1 MVVADL
7 VLARALSAGSRA
19 RRRVAAAVLLAAGVL
34 AAGCAGTS
42 QPKHSALQQKIGTP
56 GAVSATELRLR
67 LYEIPQ
73 RLGGIIEN
81 SADRIRTESADPA
94 VRRRALLWKADG
106 IPALYTAALRPDP
119 LVGALDLWVVVYQMD
134 FYFEE
139 GAGKDAF
146 GLQQP
151 IALGAVKKMVALVEA
166 TAELLTPDPALLEK
180 RRTRV
185 QAFARAHPIEGVFSS
200 RETAVNELAGLAVD
214 EDSGTLAA
222 VGQAT
227 ETLEDI
233 SLRLNAYVTLL
244 PKLVRWEAEVAE
256 EQATGRDNIGATLD
270 DIHAIAEAA
279 SGAGRLLADIP
290 GATREAS
297 GPIKELI
304 DQERAVLMSEVERER
319 LAVTEFIT
327 SEREAAMAAVSQER
341 RAALASVGQERAA
354 ALAGIDA
361 LARRS
366 IEDASTRARGM
377 ADYVFWRALVLIAA
391 AAALFSVGYRIAR
404 GRRADRHP

>member
-1 MVVADL
+1 MI
-7 VLARALSAGSRA
+7 A
-19 RRRVAAAVLLAAGVL
+19 RRRPLGMATAFAVSALLS
-34 AAGCAGTS
+34 GCAGTS
-42 QPKHSALQQKIGTP
+42 HPKHSALQQKIGAP

-67 LYEIPQ
+67 LYEIPP

-81 SADRIRTESADPA
+81 AADRIRTESADPA

-106 IPALYTAALRPDP
+106 IPALYTATLRPDP
-119 LVGALDLWVVVYQMD
+119 LVGALDLWVLVYQMD
-134 FYFEE
+134 FYFQGGPGE
-139 GAGKDAF
+139 GAF
-146 GLQQP
+146 GPQQP
-151 IALGAVKKMVALVEA
+151 IAIEAMKTIMALVDT
-166 TAELLTPDPALLEK
+166 TAESLTPDPALLEK
-180 RRTRV
+180 RRTRI

-200 RETAVNELAGLAVD
+200 RETAVIELAGLSVD

-279 SGAGRLLADIP
+279 SGAGRFLGDIP
-290 GATREAS
+290 GAAQEAS
-297 GPIKELI
+297 GPIAEVI
-304 DQERAVLMSEVERER
+304 DRQRAALLAEVERER
-319 LAVTEFIT
+319 LDVTAFIT
-327 SEREAAMAAVSQER
+327 SEREAAMAAVTEER
-341 RAALASVGQERAA
+341 RAAMASVGQERAA

-361 LARRS
+361 LAKRS
-366 IEDASTRARGM
+366 IDDASGRARAM
-377 ADYVFWRALVLIAA
+377 ADYVFWRALVLIAVAAVLFA
-391 AAALFSVGYRIAR
+391 AAYRFAR
-404 GRRADRHP
+404 GRRRIDRTP